1 MKMAPGLT
9 VRKHRIRNRSN
20 RSRDAASSS
29 RTSFACI
36 IFFLDFTS
44 DFGAQRVIDLAVFF
58 SRDDRPG
65 PAAGGGVVV
74 ALEGE
79 SHGPGIAGEAL
90 LDRLPEQRLLGG
102 QLLGVRDFAA
112 KPTLHQADDD
122 GLLVSAALLA
132 ALRVPGFT
140 LLPGVRLRR
149 LLEADVGLFGR
160 RVVGARAFRDLGA
173 ADLGCERGGGRLWLP
188 LRRLASRHFRS
199 EFAALCAARGRGRA
213 TGVCGRSPTRSR
225 VFGRAS
231 HFALPPRL
239 RSLATSSKVL
249 RVPSRIASRL

>member
-9 VRKHRIRNRSN
+9 VRKHRISN
-20 RSRDAASSS
+20 RSYRSLNAASSS

-58 SRDDRPG
+58 SRDDWPG

-112 KPTLHQADDD
+112 KPTLHQSDND
-122 GLLVSAALLA
+122 GLLVPAALLA

-140 LLPGVRLRR
+140 LLPGMRLRR
-149 LLEADVGLFGR
+149 LLEPDLGLSGR
-160 RVVGARAFRDLGA
+160 GVVGARAFRELDA
-173 ADLGCERGGGRLWLP
+173 ADVECDQGGGRL
-188 LRRLASRHFRS
+188 
-199 EFAALCAARGRGRA
+199 
-213 TGVCGRSPTRSR
+213 
-225 VFGRAS
+225 
-231 HFALPPRL
+231 
-239 RSLATSSKVL
+239 
-249 RVPSRIASRL
+249 

>member
-20 RSRDAASSS
+20 RSRKAASSS
-29 RTSFACI
+29 RISFGCI

-58 SRDDRPG
+58 SRDDRPV

-102 QLLGVRDFAA
+102 QLFGIRDFAA

-122 GLLVSAALLA
+122 GLLVPAALLA
-132 ALRVPGFT
+132 ALRVPRLT

-149 LLEADVGLFGR
+149 VLEADLGVFGSRVG
-160 RVVGARAFRDLGA
+160 GARTFRDFGA
-173 ADLGCERGGGRLWLP
+173 ADLGCDKGGR
-188 LRRLASRHFRS
+188 RL
-199 EFAALCAARGRGRA
+199 
-213 TGVCGRSPTRSR
+213 
-225 VFGRAS
+225 
-231 HFALPPRL
+231 
-239 RSLATSSKVL
+239 
-249 RVPSRIASRL
+249 